1 MSAQKQAVITGSS
14 SGIGAAIT
22 ATLLAAGWKVIGLSR
37 QPGAHQHPNFRHCPL
52 DITDTPAL
60 CALLDSLP
68 AVDAVI
74 HAAGVMKAATL
85 GTLSYTDS
93 EQLWKLHIQVAEVLA
108 DRLVNKLPQG
118 GRIILLGS
126 RTSSGAAGRSQY
138 VATKSA
144 MIGMV
149 RSWAAELAPRGI
161 TVNIVAP
168 GATEHRC
175 STSRE
180 DKVHRQN
187 YRPLA
192 GLFNR
197 RKWPIWWRTCCPLP
211 PPPSPDNNWLYA
223 AVPRYNAVTPVSA
236 NLATPRYA
244 VWPGLRQIHS
254 SIQAFNGW
262 RRSMPVAAFC

>member
-68 AVDAVI
+68 TVDAVI

-108 DRLVNKLPQG
+108 NRLVNKLPQG

-161 TVNIVAP
+161 SVNIVAP
-168 GATEHRC
+168 GATE
-175 STSRE
+175 TPMLNQPG
-180 DKVHRQN
+180 RQSS
-187 YRPLA
+187 PP
-192 GLFNR
+192 
-197 RKWPIWWRTCCPLP
+197 KLP
-211 PPPSPDNNWLYA
+211 PIGRFIQPQEVADLVAYLLSPSA
-223 AVPRYNAVTPVSA
+223 AAITGQQLVICGGAS
-236 NLATPRYA
+236 L
-244 VWPGLRQIHS
+244 
-254 SIQAFNGW
+254 
-262 RRSMPVAAFC
+262 

>member
-1 MSAQKQAVITGSS
+1 
-14 SGIGAAIT
+14 
-22 ATLLAAGWKVIGLSR
+22 
-37 QPGAHQHPNFRHCPL
+37 
-52 DITDTPAL
+52 
-60 CALLDSLP
+60 
-68 AVDAVI
+68 VI

-108 DRLVNKLPQG
+108 NRLVNKLPQG

-168 GATEHRC
+168 GATE
-175 STSRE
+175 TPMLNQPG
-180 DKVHRQN
+180 RQSS
-187 YRPLA
+187 PP
-192 GLFNR
+192 
-197 RKWPIWWRTCCPLP
+197 KLP
-211 PPPSPDNNWLYA
+211 PIGRFIQPQEVADLVAYLLSPA
-223 AVPRYNAVTPVSA
+223 A
-236 NLATPRYA
+236 
-244 VWPGLRQIHS
+244 
-254 SIQAFNGW
+254 
-262 RRSMPVAAFC
+262 AAITGQQLVICGGASL

>member
-22 ATLLAAGWKVIGLSR
+22 TTLLAAGWKVIGLSR
-37 QPGAHQHPNFRHCPL
+37 QPGAHQHLNFRHCPL

-85 GTLSYTDS
+85 GTLSYADS

-118 GRIILLGS
+118 GRIVLLGS

-168 GATEHRC
+168 GATE
-175 STSRE
+175 TPMLNQPG
-180 DKVHRQN
+180 RQSS
-187 YRPLA
+187 PP
-192 GLFNR
+192 
-197 RKWPIWWRTCCPLP
+197 KLP
-211 PPPSPDNNWLYA
+211 PIGRFIQPQEVADQVAYLLSPSA
-223 AVPRYNAVTPVSA
+223 AAITGQQLVICGGAS
-236 NLATPRYA
+236 L
-244 VWPGLRQIHS
+244 
-254 SIQAFNGW
+254 
-262 RRSMPVAAFC
+262 

>member
-168 GATEHRC
+168 GATE
-175 STSRE
+175 TPMLNQPG
-180 DKVHRQN
+180 RQSS
-187 YRPLA
+187 PP
-192 GLFNR
+192 
-197 RKWPIWWRTCCPLP
+197 KLP
-211 PPPSPDNNWLYA
+211 PIGRFIQPQEVADLVAYLLSPSA
-223 AVPRYNAVTPVSA
+223 AAITGQQLVICGGAS
-236 NLATPRYA
+236 L
-244 VWPGLRQIHS
+244 
-254 SIQAFNGW
+254 
-262 RRSMPVAAFC
+262 

>member
-52 DITDTPAL
+52 DITDTTAL

-68 AVDAVI
+68 TVDAVI

-85 GTLSYTDS
+85 GTLSYADS

-168 GATEHRC
+168 GATE
-175 STSRE
+175 TPMLNQPG
-180 DKVHRQN
+180 RQSS
-187 YRPLA
+187 PP
-192 GLFNR
+192 
-197 RKWPIWWRTCCPLP
+197 KLP
-211 PPPSPDNNWLYA
+211 PIGRFIQPQEVADLVAYLLSPSA
-223 AVPRYNAVTPVSA
+223 AAITGQQLVICGGAS
-236 NLATPRYA
+236 L
-244 VWPGLRQIHS
+244 
-254 SIQAFNGW
+254 
-262 RRSMPVAAFC
+262 

>member
-85 GTLSYTDS
+85 GTLSYADS
-93 EQLWKLHIQVAEVLA
+93 ELLWKLHIQVAEVLA

-168 GATEHRC
+168 GATE
-175 STSRE
+175 TPMLNQPG
-180 DKVHRQN
+180 RQSS
-187 YRPLA
+187 PP
-192 GLFNR
+192 
-197 RKWPIWWRTCCPLP
+197 KLP
-211 PPPSPDNNWLYA
+211 PIGRFIQPQEVADLVAYLLSPSA
-223 AVPRYNAVTPVSA
+223 AAITGQQLVICGGAS
-236 NLATPRYA
+236 L
-244 VWPGLRQIHS
+244 
-254 SIQAFNGW
+254 
-262 RRSMPVAAFC
+262 

>member
-1 MSAQKQAVITGSS
+1 MSGQKQVVITGSS

-22 ATLLAAGWKVIGLSR
+22 ATLLAAGWKVVGLSR
-37 QPGAHQHPNFRHCPL
+37 QPGAHQHPNFTHHPL

-60 CALLDSLP
+60 IALLDSLP

-74 HAAGVMKAATL
+74 HAAGVMKSATL
-85 GTLSYTDS
+85 GSLSYADS

-108 DRLVNKLPQG
+108 DRLVGKLPQG
-118 GRIILLGS
+118 GRIVLLGS

-168 GATEHRC
+168 GATE
-175 STSRE
+175 TPMLNQPG
-180 DKVHRQN
+180 RQSS
-187 YRPLA
+187 PP
-192 GLFNR
+192 
-197 RKWPIWWRTCCPLP
+197 KLP
-211 PPPSPDNNWLYA
+211 PIGRFIQPQEVADLVAYLLSPSA
-223 AVPRYNAVTPVSA
+223 AAITGQQLVICGGAS
-236 NLATPRYA
+236 L
-244 VWPGLRQIHS
+244 
-254 SIQAFNGW
+254 
-262 RRSMPVAAFC
+262 

>member
-1 MSAQKQAVITGSS
+1 MSGQKQVVITGSS

-37 QPGAHQHPNFRHCPL
+37 QPGAHQHPNFTHHPL

-60 CALLDSLP
+60 IALLDSLP

-74 HAAGVMKAATL
+74 HAAGVMKAAML
-85 GTLSYTDS
+85 GSLSYADS

-108 DRLVNKLPQG
+108 DRLVDKLPQG
-118 GRIILLGS
+118 GRIVLLGS

-168 GATEHRC
+168 GATE
-175 STSRE
+175 TPMLNQPG
-180 DKVHRQN
+180 RQSS
-187 YRPLA
+187 PP
-192 GLFNR
+192 
-197 RKWPIWWRTCCPLP
+197 KLP
-211 PPPSPDNNWLYA
+211 PIGRFIQPQEVADLVAYLLSPSA
-223 AVPRYNAVTPVSA
+223 AAITGQQLVICGGAS
-236 NLATPRYA
+236 L
-244 VWPGLRQIHS
+244 
-254 SIQAFNGW
+254 
-262 RRSMPVAAFC
+262 